1 MTVWII
7 LQHTPVWVWILMAF
21 LVYRGLAALSPSV
34 ISVRRAL
41 ILPIVFLV
49 WGLSGLIFD
58 PGDAAARL
66 AGFAIALVLGFV
78 LGRFVALRS
87 APPRLIP
94 DENSLAMPGSPLPLI
109 IIGLTFVAKYALAVA
124 LGFDKSLQ
132 LSIVF
137 EAVLGAVG
145 GLSAGVLWG
154 LCLTQFARAVG
165 AGPLAILALATRS

>member
-21 LVYRGLAALSPSV
+21 LIYRGLAALRPSV
-34 ISVRRAL
+34 ISIRRAL

-66 AGFAIALVLGFV
+66 AGFAIALLLGFF
-78 LGRFVALRS
+78 LGRFIALRS

-94 DENSLAMPGSPLPLI
+94 EEGLLAMPGSPLPLI
-109 IIGLTFVAKYALAVA
+109 IIGLTFFSKYALAVA
-124 LGFDKSLQ
+124 IGFDKSLQ
-132 LSIVF
+132 LSTGF
-137 EAVLGAVG
+137 ETILGAVG

-154 LCLTQFARAVG
+154 LRLTQFARASG
-165 AGPLAILALATRS
+165 AGPLALLGMATRS